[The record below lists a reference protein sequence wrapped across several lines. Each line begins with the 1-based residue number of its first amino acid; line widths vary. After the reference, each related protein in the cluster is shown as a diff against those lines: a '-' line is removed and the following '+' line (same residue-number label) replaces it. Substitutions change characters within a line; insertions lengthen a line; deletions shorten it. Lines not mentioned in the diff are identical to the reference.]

1 MPVIRSDLP
10 ALVLDSYDYGEAD
23 KIVVFFCQDVGR
35 VSTLAR
41 GAHRSK
47 KRFVNKLE
55 VFTFLQITYSKSVT
69 GSLFMLDEAELVNSF
84 ITLRT
89 NLTSY
94 RVASIVREYMLLTT
108 RETSDDDQ
116 LFQLALWALHSLNI
130 GIDQKQVLALF
141 MIKLF
146 DVLGYRPDFSVC
158 QNCGTQPS
166 AGQEV
171 FFDVRGGTITCPH
184 CRAAHEGN
192 GRRLTAGTARMIKSL
207 QQQPVS
213 RLNRV
218 KPSGTV
224 LEQMLDCSHRY
235 SRHLF
240 QREIHSWKDLNRAD
254 PPSSA

>member
-10 ALVLDSYDYGEAD
+10 ALVLDSHDYGESD
-23 KIVVFFCQDVGR
+23 KIVVFYCQEVGR
-35 VSTLAR
+35 LSALAR

-55 VFTFLQITYSKSVT
+55 IFTFLQISYSKSSV

-89 NLTSY
+89 DVTSY
-94 RVASIVREYMLLTT
+94 RVASIIREYMLLTT

-116 LFQLALWALHSLNI
+116 LFQLALWAFHTLNM
-130 GIDQKQVLALF
+130 GIDQRQVLALF

-158 QNCGTQPS
+158 QSCGS
-166 AGQEV
+166 NHAEDQEV
-171 FFDVRGGTITCPH
+171 YFDARSGTITCRN
-184 CRAAHEGN
+184 CSGSQGKN
-192 GRRLTAGTARMIKSL
+192 GRLLAPGTTKMIRAV

-213 RLNRV
+213 RLNRF
-218 KPSGTV
+218 KPSGAV
-224 LEQMLDCSHRY
+224 LNQMLDCSHHY
-235 SRHLF
+235 SRNLF
-240 QREIHSWKDLNRAD
+240 LREIHSWKELERVNNN
-254 PPSSA
+254 

>member
-1 MPVIRSDLP
+1 MPVIHSDLP
-10 ALVLDSYDYGEAD
+10 TLVLDSYDYGEAD

-35 VSTLAR
+35 ISALAR

-55 VFTFLQITYSKSVT
+55 IFTFLQITYSKSRA

-84 ITLRT
+84 ISLRT
-89 NLTSY
+89 DLTCY
-94 RVASIVREYMLLTT
+94 RVASIIREYMLLTT

-116 LFQLALWALHSLNI
+116 LFQLALWALHSLNT

-158 QNCGTQPS
+158 QSCGTRPASHEEVLFNVQGGTMICKNCS
-166 AGQEV
+166 AGHDQ
-171 FFDVRGGTITCPH
+171 R
-184 CRAAHEGN
+184 
-192 GRRLTAGTARMIKSL
+192 RRLLAAGTTMMISAV
-207 QQQPVS
+207 QQQPVF
-213 RLNRV
+213 RLNRF

-224 LEQMLDCSHRY
+224 LEQILDCSYNY

-240 QREIHSWKDLNRAD
+240 QRDIHSWKALDSRKNLL
-254 PPSSA
+254 

>member
-10 ALVLDSYDYGEAD
+10 ALVLDSHNYGESD
-23 KIVVFFCQDVGR
+23 KIIVFFCQNVGR
-35 VSTLAR
+35 ISALAR

-55 VFTFLQITYSKSVT
+55 IFTFLQITYSKSSM

-89 NLTSY
+89 NLKSY
-94 RVASIVREYMLLTT
+94 QVGSIIREYMLLTT
-108 RETSDDDQ
+108 RETGDDDQ
-116 LFQLALWALHSLNI
+116 LFQLALWALHSLDS

-146 DVLGYRPDFSVC
+146 DVLGYRPDFSIC
-158 QNCGTQPS
+158 QSCGTIP
-166 AGQEV
+166 AEGQEV
-171 FFDVRGGTITCPH
+171 LFNVQAGTITCKNCSTGPQS
-184 CRAAHEGN
+184 
-192 GRRLTAGTARMIKSL
+192 GRRLASGAARMIKTI
-207 QQQPVS
+207 QQQPVA
-213 RLNRV
+213 RLTRF
-218 KPSGTV
+218 KPSGAV

-240 QREIHSWKDLNRAD
+240 QRDIHSWKGLGDQPNR
-254 PPSSA
+254 S

>member
-10 ALVLDSYDYGEAD
+10 ALVLDSIDYGESD

-35 VSTLAR
+35 ISALAR

-55 VFTFLQITYSKSVT
+55 IFTFVQISYSKSTT
-69 GSLFMLDEAELVNSF
+69 GSLFMLNEAELVNSF

-89 NLTSY
+89 DLTSY

-130 GIDQKQVLALF
+130 GIDQKQILALF

-158 QNCGTQPS
+158 QSCGARP
-166 AGQEV
+166 ADGQEV
-171 FFDVRGGTITCPH
+171 LFSVQAGTITCRN
-184 CRAAHEGN
+184 CSTGHEG
-192 GRRLTAGTARMIKSL
+192 GRRLAAGTTKMIRAV
-207 QQQPVS
+207 QEQPVT
-213 RLNRV
+213 RLNRF
-218 KPSGTV
+218 KPSGAV
-224 LEQMLDCSHRY
+224 LEQILDCSQRY
-235 SRHLF
+235 SRNLF
-240 QREIHSWKDLNRAD
+240 QRDIHSWKGLVGQTNYH
-254 PPSSA
+254 